1 MRLTEAVEIVCTGE
15 PCLPVKN
22 TRSIAK
28 KRRSLYTQTAAAVNK
43 YSPAARALPF
53 LGREDVYRIGGRSPS
68 EESGTKKEI
77 KKSMSAALDR
87 YSFTAEE
94 FERMGEAGIFR
105 PGARLE
111 LIEGE
116 IFEMSPI
123 GNDHAASVKF
133 LNRLL
138 SRLFDGIHVIGVQDP
153 VRLSD
158 FSEPQPD
165 ISLLRWR
172 DDDYREGH
180 PTPADV
186 LLLVEV
192 ADTTVVADRKV
203 KIPLY
208 ARAGIAEAWLV
219 NIPEERVEIYSDPA
233 EGSYRRAEVFGRGEE
248 ARSHTVEGLAVKVSE
263 LLG

>member
-1 MRLTEAVEIVCTGE
+1 
-15 PCLPVKN
+15 
-22 TRSIAK
+22 
-28 KRRSLYTQTAAAVNK
+28 
-43 YSPAARALPF
+43 
-53 LGREDVYRIGGRSPS
+53 
-68 EESGTKKEI
+68 
-77 KKSMSAALDR
+77 MSAALDR

-105 PGARLE
+105 QGARLE
-111 LIEGE
+111 LIDGE

-123 GNDHAASVKF
+123 GNAHAACVKF

-138 SRLFDGIHVIGVQDP
+138 SRLFGDVLIIGVQDP

-165 ISLLRWR
+165 LSLLRWR
-172 DDDYREGH
+172 DDDYRERH
-180 PTPADV
+180 PAPADM
-186 LLLVEV
+186 LLVIEV
-192 ADTTVVADRKV
+192 ADTTVVKDRTIKL
-203 KIPLY
+203 PLY

-233 EGSYRRAEVFGRGEE
+233 DGAYRRAEVFGRGEE
-248 ARSHTVEGLAVKVSE
+248 ARSHTAEGLAVSVNE